1 MLHRTFSA
9 ALFAGMLAA
18 SLPAAAHFG
27 LILPDPA
34 MVLEQ
39 SKTAFKLDVSFIR
52 PMEASTMTMVK
63 PAAFYV
69 VEDGRKTDLTPAL
82 RPGKLFGRDDWTLEY
97 KFEKPGVY
105 QFVVEPLP
113 YWEQSED
120 KFYLH
125 YTKVIV
131 PALGAG
137 LGIDP
142 KDDDWSTPVGVKTEI
157 VPLTRPYGNY
167 AGTLFQGRVLVDG
180 KSAPNTTVKV
190 EFLNESDLY
199 QPRNSY
205 YTTQVMK
212 TDDNGIFTFAAP
224 WRGGG
229 ALRQCAMRAIRSR
242 STASTNPSK
251 WALCSGPNS
260 ANP

>member
-1 MLHRTFSA
+1 MLHRIFSA

-52 PMEASTMTMVK
+52 P
-63 PAAFYV
+63 
-69 VEDGRKTDLTPAL
+69 DGSEHDDNGQARGLLCGRRRPQTDLTPAL

-142 KDDDWSTPVGVKTEI
+142 KDDDWSKPVGVKTEI

-167 AGTLFQGRVLVDG
+167 AGTTLSR
-180 KSAPNTTVKV
+180 
-190 EFLNESDLY
+190 
-199 QPRNSY
+199 PR
-205 YTTQVMK
+205 
-212 TDDNGIFTFAAP
+212 A
-224 WRGGG
+224 R
-229 ALRQCAMRAIRSR
+229 
-242 STASTNPSK
+242 
-251 WALCSGPNS
+251 
-260 ANP
+260 